1 MIYQNWKIL
10 DGDNSF
16 PMSVKRLR
24 KSGKPGDI
32 LLYQKDNLDRA
43 LALVKDWTLAI
54 DGGANYGL
62 MSYHMNSRFDQ
73 VLAFEIDDQLR
84 TCLADNMK
92 TFACSKVRIEP
103 YGLGDREKSVDLVKT
118 QKSFGNFVNPATES
132 GKFAVRSIDSYEL
145 DTVGFIKL
153 DCEGYEPL
161 IIQGAELTIKR
172 SWPVIL
178 MERKVLVKKFNFG
191 THATEHLLRTWGYN
205 KVIDLGKDIILAK
218 T

>member
-92 TFACSKVRIEP
+92 TFACSKDRIEP

-161 IIQGAELTIKR
+161 IIQGAEQTIKR

-178 MERKVLVKKFNFG
+178 MERKVLVNKFNFG